1 MTLISMVKAGN
12 QLEMAT
18 GIHIQRFKKK
28 KWFIILS
35 FQNVYFSAL
44 IHKVVFHNNF
54 FDQTVVT
61 GIKQ

>member
-18 GIHIQRFKKK
+18 GIHIQRFLKMIYHT
-28 KWFIILS
+28 FISKCLFFCFNS
-35 FQNVYFSAL
+35 QL
-44 IHKVVFHNNF
+44 VFHNNI